1 MTDILNILAKINEH
15 GVDNVSQKELL
26 LAMFYEQRT
35 TNDKLEE
42 LSNKIH
48 TLEVKNIDQDTDVSI
63 LKDRIGTLENQ
74 LENEILKKHQ
84 IQKLMNVGA
93 IVLSAI
99 ATIIA
104 IFSKLISL
112 LSFKNL
118 TSKVEATITK
128 FGFWGF

>member
-93 IVLSAI
+93 IVLSVI

-104 IFSKLISL
+104 IF
-112 LSFKNL
+112 KNL
-118 TSKVEATITK
+118 TSKMGATITK

>member
-93 IVLSAI
+93 IVLSVI

-104 IFSKLISL
+104 IF
-112 LSFKNL
+112 KNL
-118 TSKVEATITK
+118 TSKVGATITK